1 VYFSLKLTLR
11 IILVYLCAYI
21 GNQTR
26 TNCTMVV
33 YTSYVDIQTNP
44 RNNRVFYRFLIF
56 TPSVLIVFVGVLV
69 FYVYMKMNSDE
80 SR

>member
-1 VYFSLKLTLR
+1 
-11 IILVYLCAYI
+11 
-21 GNQTR
+21 
-26 TNCTMVV
+26 MVV